1 LGFLPLLEQGRVA
14 GGAEAVKALVGIGVG
29 AHRGE
34 AGELAADEDLAV
46 TAFLAIFTGGAEAT
60 AGAAGHPFFAA
71 GQGFLVYV
79 LAFRAIAPGAAFA
92 PLARLAGLYGNPDV
106 GGEGGRI
113 HLGVK
118 GNHADHHIAPAPAV
132 ASRAA
137 VAAIATPGRRAVE
150 QAAGILAGATGT
162 AGATGAAVGEN
173 LEIAHFAGVQAQ
185 VDIHPGTASLPG
197 VAAVAALA
205 GAAHRRRL
213 VL

>member
-46 TAFLAIFTGGAEAT
+46 TAFLAIFAGGAEAT

-79 LAFRAIAPGAAFA
+79 LAFRAIAPGAAFT
-92 PLARLAGLYGNPDV
+92 PLARLAGLYGDPDI

-113 HLGVK
+113 HLGVT
-118 GNHADHHIAPAPAV
+118 GNHADHHIATA
-132 ASRAA
+132 
-137 VAAIATPGRRAVE
+137 AAIATPGRRAVE
-150 QAAGILAGATGT
+150 QAAGILAGTTGT

-185 VDIHPGTASLPG
+185 VDIHPGTAGLPG